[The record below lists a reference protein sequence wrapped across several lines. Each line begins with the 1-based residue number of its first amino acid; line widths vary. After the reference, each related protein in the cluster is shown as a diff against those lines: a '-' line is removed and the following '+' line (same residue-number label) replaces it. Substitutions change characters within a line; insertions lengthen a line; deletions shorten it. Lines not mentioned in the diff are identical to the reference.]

1 MEYQLD
7 LRVYRCPL
15 PLLMTKKALS
25 TLPKK
30 ATLHLR
36 LNTEISEGDFAQLAK
51 KLNLQ
56 MTVLDCGD
64 KSIQITLKKGLSS
77 AKCELSS

>member
-7 LRVYRCPL
+7 LRAYRCPL

-30 ATLHLR
+30 AKLHLR

-51 KLNLQ
+51 KLDLQ
-56 MTVLDCGD
+56 MTVLRRCEVSNQVHILLI
-64 KSIQITLKKGLSS
+64 KSD
-77 AKCELSS
+77 

>member
-7 LRVYRCPL
+7 LRAYRCPL
-15 PLLMTKKALS
+15 PLLITKKAVGA
-25 TLPKK
+25 LPKK
-30 ATLHLR
+30 AKLHLR

-51 KLNLQ
+51 KLDLQ

-64 KSIQITLKKGLSS
+64 KSIQITLRRTKFGRM
-77 AKCELSS
+77 